1 MKCNSLILKNN
12 EALPW
17 SVRKRLEFIEFRLFW
32 EERINRADLIS
43 AFDISI
49 PQASADFS
57 KYLEMAP
64 GNMIYDK
71 KRKFYYASPNFKAV
85 LIKPSSEQ
93 YLLRYLSISM
103 GIVQL
108 KKNFFGF
115 IPPVDT
121 VPLPWR
127 RVEPDILK
135 GVLHAIRLK
144 KAIKIEYQSL
154 TRSEKL
160 KRWISPHSLAFD
172 GYRWHCRAYCYID
185 NSFKDF
191 ILGRLLRIFEER
203 DSEVN
208 PEDDK
213 GWETFVIV
221 KIGTNPALKEIHRK
235 IIEYEY
241 GMINGEAFIQVRC
254 AMLFYLLNRLGLSV
268 ENEDKTLQKR
278 HIILLNKEEVQK
290 ALDSKI

>member
-1 MKCNSLILKNN
+1 MTLKNN
-12 EALPW
+12 QALPW

-32 EERINRADLIS
+32 EERINRSDLIS
-43 AFDISI
+43 VFDISI
-49 PQASADFS
+49 PQASSDFS
-57 KYLEMAP
+57 KYQEMAP

-71 KRKFYYASPNFKAV
+71 KRKFYYASPNFKPV
-85 LIKPSSEQ
+85 LITPSSEQ
-93 YLLRYLSISM
+93 YLLRYLSVSM
-103 GIVQL
+103 GIIQPQ
-108 KKNFFGF
+108 KSFFGF

-135 GVLHAIRLK
+135 GVLHAIRYK

-154 TRSEKL
+154 TRSEKTN
-160 KRWISPHSLAFD
+160 RWISPHALAFD
-172 GYRWHCRAYCYID
+172 GYRWHCRAFCYVD

-191 ILGRLLRIFEER
+191 ILGRFLQIVEEK

-208 PEDDK
+208 SEEDK
-213 GWETFVIV
+213 GWETFVTI
-221 KIGTNPALKEIHRK
+221 KIGPNPSLKETHRK

-254 AMLFYLLNRLGLSV
+254 AMLFYLLNRLDLSV
-268 ENEDKTLQKR
+268 EDEYKILQKR

-290 ALDSKI
+290 ALNL